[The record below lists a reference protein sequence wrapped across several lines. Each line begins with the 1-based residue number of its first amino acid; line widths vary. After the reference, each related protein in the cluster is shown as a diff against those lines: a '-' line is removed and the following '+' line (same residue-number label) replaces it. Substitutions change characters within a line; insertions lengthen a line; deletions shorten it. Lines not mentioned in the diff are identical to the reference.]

1 MVLATLCTPA
11 LIYIIF
17 SLVQIILDTSKGL
30 YNTALV
36 KFFVS
41 FVFGLLLN
49 LLCKRGLGIISWFIV
64 FIPFILMSIVISIL
78 LFVMGLDP
86 STGTITSNGKNI
98 KNDINKSKLESQFE
112 QLKQDYSALSKLENT
127 NTSNTN
133 TDTVKPHK
141 KQDYDYFM
149 NNN

>member
-1 MVLATLCTPA
+1 
-11 LIYIIF
+11 
-17 SLVQIILDTSKGL
+17 
-30 YNTALV
+30 
-36 KFFVS
+36 
-41 FVFGLLLN
+41 
-49 LLCKRGLGIISWFIV
+49 
-64 FIPFILMSIVISIL
+64 MSIVISIL

-141 KQDYDYFM
+141 KQDYYYFM
-149 NNN
+149 NNNK

>member
-49 LLCKRGLGIISWFIV
+49 LFC
-64 FIPFILMSIVISIL
+64 
-78 LFVMGLDP
+78 
-86 STGTITSNGKNI
+86 
-98 KNDINKSKLESQFE
+98 
-112 QLKQDYSALSKLENT
+112 
-127 NTSNTN
+127 
-133 TDTVKPHK
+133 
-141 KQDYDYFM
+141 
-149 NNN
+149 